1 MYFKNKL
8 KLLSLSLSLVVFGLL
23 SACGDTA
30 TVANPVSTTVASAVV
45 TTAAVSTTSMQVS
58 NTVAS
63 AVVTTAAVS
72 TSGTQ
77 VSTVAGAVV
86 TYGSGRGATIIAGLP
101 TPLATRVSGGT
112 QVSESD
118 IPVYPGAR
126 RVDSMSASVSGMT
139 SVFYLTSDDYSKVV
153 TWVKKAFTD
162 KGWTEVGVL
171 DSLTQVGSAA
181 FTGKRGTASFFGTIV
196 GPNAQKEAAFAGV
209 KEQTGA
215 GSNDTILSVSLTSG

>member
-1 MYFKNKL
+1 
-8 KLLSLSLSLVVFGLL
+8 
-23 SACGDTA
+23 
-30 TVANPVSTTVASAVV
+30 
-45 TTAAVSTTSMQVS
+45 
-58 NTVAS
+58 
-63 AVVTTAAVS
+63 
-72 TSGTQ
+72 
-77 VSTVAGAVV
+77 V